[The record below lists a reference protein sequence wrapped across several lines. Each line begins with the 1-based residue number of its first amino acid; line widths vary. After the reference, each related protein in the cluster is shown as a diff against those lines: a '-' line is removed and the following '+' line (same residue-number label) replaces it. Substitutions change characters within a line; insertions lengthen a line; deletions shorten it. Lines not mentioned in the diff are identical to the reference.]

1 MTSGARPRLTLLSR
15 PGCHLC
21 EEFRDELEA
30 AFPGRFELVE
40 ACVDD
45 RADWKARFGTVIPVL
60 LGPDGA
66 VLCTTRFDPNRLSA
80 ITSSG

>member
-1 MTSGARPRLTLLSR
+1 MTDGTPVGARLTLLSR

-21 EEFRDELEA
+21 EEFREELEA
-30 AFPGRFELVE
+30 AFPGRFELHE

-45 RADWKARFGTVIPVL
+45 RPDWKARYGTVIPVL

-66 VLCTTRFDPNRLSA
+66 LLCATRFDPGCLA
-80 ITSSG
+80 GMGA